1 MRWGL
6 AIVLVLASVA
16 GCHRSNDPF
25 RLTPQRMDNLL
36 RQGSAAT
43 SCPAVAMTSE
53 RISDRVFRVSG
64 CGTFADFGAFTR
76 GRGHYQSARW
86 VRITSIVERASSE
99 LGCTVPGTAVTMVG
113 ALRAVVNGCGRVAT
127 YDLQCG
133 DVDCGW
139 VMTSGQRAPAPV
151 VAQVAIPAPS
161 MGITSSIQTARASVL
176 ACTSGQPVDLQI
188 AWDGAAHMTMS
199 ASAPFTGTSAEACIA
214 SALTAAGIVL
224 PSTPGSVIVR
234 VQ

>member
-1 MRWGL
+1 M
-6 AIVLVLASVA
+6 VLVLVSMA
-16 GCHRSNDPF
+16 GCHRSTDAF
-25 RLTPQRMDNLL
+25 RLTDQRMQNLL

-76 GRGHYQSARW
+76 GRGRYQSARW
-86 VRITSIVERASSE
+86 VRITSILERASSE
-99 LGCTVPGTAVTMVG
+99 LGCAVPGTAVTMVG

-139 VMTSGQRAPAPV
+139 VMTSGQRAPTPAPV

-188 AWDGAAHMTMS
+188 AWNGAAHMTLS
-199 ASAPFTGTSAEACIA
+199 ASAPFTGMSAEGCIA